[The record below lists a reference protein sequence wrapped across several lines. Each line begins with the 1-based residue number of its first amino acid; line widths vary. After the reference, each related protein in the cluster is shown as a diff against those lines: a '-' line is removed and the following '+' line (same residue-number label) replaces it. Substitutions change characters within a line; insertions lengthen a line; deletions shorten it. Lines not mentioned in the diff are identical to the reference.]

1 MRPIHALA
9 ALALL
14 GACAPALR
22 APDAA
27 PADAR
32 AMLLRLEDRREYD
45 EAALAS
51 AAVSGD
57 AAVRRRA
64 ALAAGRLRDARAVP
78 LLGRLLADADTAVAA
93 TAAFALGQVGD
104 TAAVALLA
112 PHADPA
118 RAGRAPT
125 VAAEAAYALGTL
137 RSEAAKAALARL
149 LAEAPAGS
157 PEARGAVASA
167 LHAVWKH
174 PRPLPVAAVARWL
187 DDADP
192 ELRAAAAYALSRR
205 AEPAATAAIFPA
217 AGDPDPLVRSFV
229 ARALGRV
236 VADSAGIGAERAL
249 EALLA
254 YAAGDPDR
262 DVRINAL
269 RTLGGYADARSV
281 QALSAAAA
289 GGEPY
294 LAIVAMES
302 LQRLGADAASAA
314 AILERIATDAG
325 RPVFLRQ
332 TALAALSAVDPP
344 AALRVAGSF
353 ERSAEWRLRAS
364 AVRALVGAGEDGRVR
379 LSGALREMD
388 GRVAA
393 AALDALQAAVG
404 DSVRQA
410 RFLAIE
416 GLAHRD
422 PVVRAAA
429 LSLIARMGEAGHL
442 ALAFDAYHRARGDT
456 LNDAALAAVGA
467 IAALAPHRA
476 DTWPA
481 FFENF
486 PRSDDYL
493 VRRAVADALGDT
505 VANPWGEAL
514 PVETGVDEAAYRAIA
529 ADAAARPL
537 RRARIE
543 TSRGAIDVELFHA
556 DAPLTVRS
564 FLSLAAAGYFD
575 GQEWPRV
582 VPNFVVQ
589 GGDPRG
595 DTSGGPGYSIRDE
608 INRHRYGRGMLGM
621 ALSGPDTGGSQW
633 FLTHSPQPH
642 LDGTYTIFGRVVA
655 GWEAL
660 DTLLPGDRILS
671 IREVR

>member
-1 MRPIHALA
+1 MKPTYALA

-32 AMLLRLEDRREYD
+32 AALLRLEDRREYD
-45 EAALAS
+45 AGALA
-51 AAVSGD
+51 AAAASGD

-64 ALAAGRLRDARAVP
+64 ALAAGRLRDARALP
-78 LLGRLLADADTAVAA
+78 LLGRLLADADTGVAA

-104 TAAVALLA
+104 TAAVALLV
-112 PHADPA
+112 PHLAA
-118 RAGRAPT
+118 APT
-125 VAAEAAYALGTL
+125 VASEAAYALGKL
-137 RSEAAKAALARL
+137 RTDAAKQALADFLARTDPAAAAPEVAGSAL
-149 LAEAPAGS
+149 LA
-157 PEARGAVASA
+157 
-167 LHAVWKH
+167 VWRH
-174 PRPLPVAAVARWL
+174 PRPLPVAAVERWL
-187 DDADP
+187 EAADP
-192 ELRAAAAYALSRR
+192 ELRARAAYALSRR
-205 AEPAATAAIFPA
+205 ADPAAMAALLGSEA
-217 AGDPDPLVRSFV
+217 DPNPLVRASV
-229 ARALGRV
+229 ARSLGAA
-236 VADSAGIGAERAL
+236 VADSTVIGRDAAL
-249 EALLA
+249 SLLLEMA
-254 YAAGDPDR
+254 QADADR

-269 RTLGGYADARSV
+269 RTLGGYPDARSV
-281 QALSAAAA
+281 QALSSAAA
-289 GGEPY
+289 GDEPY

-314 AILERIATDAG
+314 PLLEQVATDAA
-325 RPVFLRQ
+325 RPLFLRQ

-353 ERSAEWRLRAS
+353 ESSGEWRLRAS
-364 AVRALVGAGEDGRVR
+364 AARALVRAGEDGRVR
-379 LSGALREMD
+379 LSGELREMD

-393 AALDALQAAVG
+393 AALGELEAAVG

-429 LSLIARMGEAGHL
+429 LSLIGRMGEAGHL
-442 ALAFDAYHRARGDT
+442 SLAFDAYNRARADT
-456 LNDAALAAVGA
+456 LNDAALAAVAA

-493 VRRAVADALGDT
+493 VRRAVAEALADT
-505 VANPWGEAL
+505 VANPWGEPL

-543 TSRGAIDVELFHA
+543 TSRGPIDLELFHA

-564 FLSLAAAGYFD
+564 FLSLAEAGYFD

-642 LDGTYTIFGRVVA
+642 LDGTYTIFGRVVS

-660 DTLLPGDRILS
+660 DSLLPGDRILS